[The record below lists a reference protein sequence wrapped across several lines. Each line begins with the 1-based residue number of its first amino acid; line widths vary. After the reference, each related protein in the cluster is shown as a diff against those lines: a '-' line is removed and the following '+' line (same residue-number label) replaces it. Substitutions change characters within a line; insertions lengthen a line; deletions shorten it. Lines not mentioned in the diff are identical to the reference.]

1 MPLPRAFDMEA
12 LMMSPLVAI
21 LALLAWIVL
30 GFRLV
35 RVGLPLGTLYP
46 LLVVMTALNLV
57 YCGILVFTV
66 VSQAKTGVLSYLGLI
81 LATYPYA
88 ALISAAN
95 MVGIVSVGLMGRKM
109 WLKTEKTGF
118 VDQPVL
124 VPA

>member
-1 MPLPRAFDMEA
+1 
-12 LMMSPLVAI
+12 MMSPIVAI
-21 LALLAWIVL
+21 LALAAWIVL
-30 GFRLV
+30 GFGFV
-35 RVGLPLGTLYP
+35 RVGLPLGTLFP
-46 LLVVMTALNLV
+46 LLAVMTALNLV
-57 YCGILVFTV
+57 YIGILAVTV
-66 VSQAKTGVLSYLGLI
+66 VSHAKTGVLSYLGLI

-95 MVGIVSVGLMGRKM
+95 VVGLVAVAVMGRKA